1 MDGSP
6 SICQWF
12 AMARSKL
19 TVAANILDAC
29 GRGFLIATAGV
40 LAGLMFGT
48 VHLAAMGLGLWTIG
62 VAATGGIGCLIGSAL
77 VRQAAYDRG
86 GAKAVAVPESPTL
99 GKSRDA
105 TPAVERDRDDAPEDH
120 RARRRVLASRRRE
133 HGMGRGV

>member
-1 MDGSP
+1 
-6 SICQWF
+6 
-12 AMARSKL
+12 MARSKL

-40 LAGLMFGT
+40 VAGLMFGT
-48 VHLAAMGLGLWTIG
+48 VHLAAMGLGLWTVG
-62 VAATGGIGCLIGSAL
+62 VAATGGIGCLVGSAL

-86 GAKAVAVPESPTL
+86 GAKAAAVPESPAL

-105 TPAVERDRDDAPEDH
+105 IPPAVERARDDAPEQH

-133 HGMGRGV
+133 HGMGRGA

>member
-1 MDGSP
+1 
-6 SICQWF
+6 
-12 AMARSKL
+12 MARSKL

-40 LAGLMFGT
+40 VAGLMFGT

-62 VAATGGIGCLIGSAL
+62 VAATGGIGCLVGYAL

-86 GAKAVAVPESPTL
+86 GAKAAAAPGSPTL
-99 GKSRDA
+99 GKSRGA
-105 TPAVERDRDDAPEDH
+105 MPAGEPARDDAHEEH

>member
-1 MDGSP
+1 
-6 SICQWF
+6 
-12 AMARSKL
+12 MARSKL

-62 VAATGGIGCLIGSAL
+62 VAATGGIGCLISSAL

-86 GAKAVAVPESPTL
+86 GTKAAPVPEATTL
-99 GKSRDA
+99 RKARDA
-105 TPAVERDRDDAPEDH
+105 MPALEPARDVAPEER
-120 RARRRVLASRRRE
+120 RARRMVIARRQRE
-133 HGMGRGV
+133 QGMGRGV